1 MYLTEKPY
9 WGKWEDWTVCSK
21 KCGGGISYRK
31 RKCIPSKC
39 PYSDPTHNK
48 CDGIDYEE
56 KKCNE
61 KCCPGLLQVSQFCTQ
76 FIYYSYVFQIEKP
89 YWGEWEDWTVCSKKC
104 GGGIS
109 YRKRK
114 CIPSKCPYSDP
125 RYNKCDGNDY
135 EEKKCNKQCCPGL
148 STIPICSQTSS

>member
-1 MYLTEKPY
+1 MEYLTERGSAFRQNVHTLIPVTISVMEMITKRRNVTNNVVQVCQQFQYAPKHHLNSIAEKPY
-9 WGKWEDWTVCSK
+9 WGEWEDWTVCSK

-61 KCCPGLLQVSQFCTQ
+61 KCCPGM
-76 FIYYSYVFQIEKP
+76 
-89 YWGEWEDWTVCSKKC
+89 
-104 GGGIS
+104 
-109 YRKRK
+109 
-114 CIPSKCPYSDP
+114 
-125 RYNKCDGNDY
+125 
-135 EEKKCNKQCCPGL
+135 
-148 STIPICSQTSS
+148 